1 MLYRQG
7 AVTGHNIPLGSQK
20 ISDAP
25 RRYTIPGFI
34 PPKKACGSVTFG
46 VPTRKVQRT
55 VVGSSS
61 VAGSTQG
68 SASGLDDVVFET
80 NHSSPFSSTLGG
92 GRLGSHRGSPTAK
105 VAGSAPH
112 LQKVADPATQSLSLR
127 DSVLIAPSLTT
138 EDPDTSSPL
147 EGRVLGKRRRG
158 SPTAK
163 VAGSA
168 PHLQKV
174 AEPATQSLS
183 LRGSVRSALPL
194 VGVTVPNED
203 IGEDSHNHSL
213 AHLFILTDKLSSLF
227 TGMVPPNRSLVTTTI
242 PARTAVHFLQTEI
255 IGLKWMETCDFKGRK
270 FKLPQAIA
278 WLLLQYGQSGLID
291 ESGEFI
297 LDVEINHCLR
307 RDILHSVGDSI
318 SSKAKWMG
326 VLVSSI
332 LTRTLILT

>member
-25 RRYTIPGFI
+25 RRHTIPGFI

-46 VPTRKVQRT
+46 VPPLKVQRT
-55 VVGSSS
+55 VVGASS
-61 VAGSTQG
+61 VAGSVQG

-80 NHSSPFSSTLGG
+80 NASSPFSSTLGG
-92 GRLGSHRGSPTAK
+92 GRLGSH
-105 VAGSAPH
+105 
-112 LQKVADPATQSLSLR
+112 
-127 DSVLIAPSLTT
+127 
-138 EDPDTSSPL
+138 
-147 EGRVLGKRRRG
+147 RG

-242 PARTAVHFLQTEI
+242 PARTSVHFLQTEI
-255 IGLKWMETCDFKGRK
+255 IGLKWMETCDFRGRK

-307 RDILHSVGDSI
+307 RDILHSVGDTI
-318 SSKAKWMG
+318 STKSKYMA

-332 LTRTLILT
+332 LTRTLILTC